1 MLFTIETKRQMS
13 ADDIVEFAKVMQ
25 SCGFTITHMDMCTDM
40 PEPKA
45 SKPVAYTPKSEA
57 TDVEL
62 SVELVNDGFTLGYGS
77 GRAGAKLYIKSLGFK
92 WDADKRCYCG
102 ADIKALKLKGKA
114 GSKRL
119 TVPAKWVQAGR
130 DKAIAKANR

>member
-1 MLFTIETKRQMS
+1 MIITLKALENFSKKDIE
-13 ADDIVEFAKVMQ
+13 EFAVVMKKV
-25 SCGFTITHMDMCTDM
+25 GFEVVSITSDE
-40 PEPKA
+40 PKKPKA

-62 SVELVNDGFTLGYGS
+62 PVDVVGDGFMLGFGS

-92 WDADKRCYCG
+92 WDANKMCYRG
-102 ADIKALKLKGKA
+102 ADLEALKLKGKA

-130 DKAIAKANR
+130 DKAIAKASK